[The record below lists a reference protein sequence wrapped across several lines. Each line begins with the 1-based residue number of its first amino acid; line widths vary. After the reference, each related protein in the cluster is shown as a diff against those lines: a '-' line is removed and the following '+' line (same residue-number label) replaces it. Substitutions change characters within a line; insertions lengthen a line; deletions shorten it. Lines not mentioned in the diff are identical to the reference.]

1 MFVRDISRLTFG
13 SVVGQRMRSF
23 LTALGITVGIAAVM
37 LLTSLGEGVRGYVI
51 NEFSQFGTNLI
62 VVSPGRT
69 TTLGTSSAVISNVR
83 PLSLED
89 ATALEQLPQVQA
101 VVPEVA
107 GNAEVQYG
115 GLTRR
120 TMVFGEGSQMLTV
133 WKAHMALGR
142 FLPADEPRTAR
153 AFAVLGSKVR
163 QELFGDANPLGAR
176 LRIGGESYR
185 VIGVLEPKGQL
196 LGWDLDDAVYI
207 PTGRALALFDRESL
221 MAIDLTY
228 DPEVPATKIADR
240 VRKLLT
246 ARHGSEDITVTTQ
259 EDMLASLG
267 RIIDILTLAVAGLG
281 GISLLVGAVGI
292 FTIMT
297 IAVNERTS
305 EIGLLR
311 ALGAT
316 RLQVLMLFLGEATLL
331 SALGGL
337 AGLAVGAGAGGLL
350 GLAIPA
356 LPITIAWRYVFMA
369 EAIAVAIGLV
379 AGVLPA
385 RRAARLDPVEA
396 LRAE

>member
-1 MFVRDISRLTFG
+1 MLLRDLSRLTLG
-13 SVVGQRMRSF
+13 AVIGQRMRSL

-37 LLTSLGEGVRGYVI
+37 LLTSLGEGVRGYVV

-62 VVSPGRT
+62 VVTPGRT
-69 TTLGTSSAVISNVR
+69 TTLGTSAAVISNVR

-89 ATALEQLPQVQA
+89 AYALEQLPQVQA

-107 GNAEVQYG
+107 GNAEVQHR

-120 TMVFGEGSQMLTV
+120 TMVFGEGPEMLSV
-133 WKAHMALGR
+133 WKARMALGR
-142 FLPADEPRTAR
+142 FLPADEPRRAR
-153 AFAVLGSKVR
+153 AFAVLGAKVR
-163 QELFGDANPLGAR
+163 RELFGDANPLGAR
-176 LRIGGESYR
+176 IRIGGESYR

-221 MAIDLTY
+221 MAVDLTY
-228 DPEVPATKIADR
+228 NPDVPATHVADR
-240 VRKLLT
+240 VRKLLI
-246 ARHGSEDITVTTQ
+246 ARHGSEDVTVTTQ

-292 FTIMT
+292 LTIMT

-316 RLQVLMLFLGEATLL
+316 RLQVLGLFLGEATLL

-337 AGLAVGAGAGGLL
+337 AGLAVGAGAAGLL

-356 LPITIAWRYVFMA
+356 LPVTIAWRYVLMA
-369 EAIAVAIGLV
+369 EAVAIVIGLV

-396 LRAE
+396 LRTE

>member
-1 MFVRDISRLTFG
+1 MFIRDLSRLTLG
-13 SVVGQRMRSF
+13 AVIGQRMRSL

-37 LLTSLGEGVRGYVI
+37 LLTSLGEGLRGYVL

-69 TTLGTSSAVISNVR
+69 TTLGTSAAVISNVR

-89 ATALEQLPQVQA
+89 ARALKQLPHVQA

-107 GNAEVQYG
+107 GNAEVQHG

-120 TMVFGEGSQMLTV
+120 TMVFGEGPEMLTV
-133 WKAHMALGR
+133 WKARMALGR

-163 QELFGDANPLGAR
+163 KELFGEANPLGAR
-176 LRIGGESYR
+176 IRIGGESYR

-221 MAIDLTY
+221 MAVDLTY
-228 DPEVPATKIADR
+228 DPDVPAAKVADS

-259 EDMLASLG
+259 EDMLAALG

-316 RLQVLMLFLGEATLL
+316 RPQVLALFLGEATLL

-337 AGLAVGAGAGGLL
+337 AGLAGGAGAAGLL

-356 LPITIAWRYVFMA
+356 LPVTIAWRYVLMA
-369 EAIAVAIGLV
+369 EAIAIAIGLV

>member
-1 MFVRDISRLTFG
+1 VYLRDLSRLTLG
-13 SVVGQRMRSF
+13 AVAGQRMRSL
-23 LTALGITVGIAAVM
+23 LTALGITVGITAVM
-37 LLTSLGEGVRGYVI
+37 LLTALGEGVRGYVV

-62 VVSPGRT
+62 VVTPGRT
-69 TTLGTSSAVISNVR
+69 TTLGTSAAVIANVR

-89 ATALEQLPQVQA
+89 AAALARLPHVQA
-101 VVPEVA
+101 VVPGVA
-107 GNAEVQYG
+107 GNAEVQHA

-120 TMVFGEGSQMLTV
+120 TMVFGEGPQMLSV
-133 WKAHMALGR
+133 WKARMALGR

-153 AFAVLGSKVR
+153 AFAVLGAKVR
-163 QELFGDANPLGAR
+163 HELFGDANPLGAR
-176 LRIGGESYR
+176 VRIGGESYR

-207 PTGRALALFDRESL
+207 PAGRALALFDRDSL
-221 MAIDLTY
+221 MEIDLSY
-228 DPEVPATKIADR
+228 NPEIPAGRIAER
-240 VRKLLT
+240 VRALLT
-246 ARHGSEDITVTTQ
+246 ARHGSEDVTVTTQ
-259 EDMLASLG
+259 EDMLAALG
-267 RIIDILTLAVAGLG
+267 RIIDILTMAVGGLG

-311 ALGAT
+311 ALGST
-316 RLQVLMLFLGEATLL
+316 RGQVLTLFLGEATLL

-337 AGLAVGAGAGGLL
+337 AGLAAGAGAAELL

-356 LPITIAWRYVFMA
+356 LPVTIAWRYVILA

-385 RRAARLDPVEA
+385 RRAAQLDPVEA

>member
-1 MFVRDISRLTFG
+1 MFIRDLSRLTFG
-13 SVVGQRMRSF
+13 SVAGQRMRSF

-37 LLTSLGEGVRGYVI
+37 LLTSLGEGVRSYVV

-62 VVSPGRT
+62 VISPGRT

-89 ATALEQLPQVQA
+89 ATALGQLPQVQA

-107 GNAEVQYG
+107 GNAEVQHG

-120 TMVFGEGSQMLTV
+120 TMVFGEGPQMLTV

-163 QELFGDANPLGAR
+163 RELFGDANPLGAR

-228 DPEVPATKIADR
+228 NPDVPAARIAER
-240 VRKLLT
+240 VRKLLI

-316 RLQVLMLFLGEATLL
+316 RIQVLTLFLGEATLL

-356 LPITIAWRYVFMA
+356 LPVTIAWRYVFLA
-369 EAIAVAIGLV
+369 EAIAIAIGLV

-396 LRAE
+396 LRTE

>member
-1 MFVRDISRLTFG
+1 MFIRDLSRLTLG
-13 SVVGQRMRSF
+13 AVLGQRMRSL

-37 LLTSLGEGVRGYVI
+37 LLTSLGEGVRGYVV

-62 VVSPGRT
+62 VITPGRT

-89 ATALEQLPQVQA
+89 AAALEQLPQVQA

-107 GNAEVQYG
+107 GNAEVQHG

-120 TMVFGEGSQMLTV
+120 TMVFGEGPDMLTV

-153 AFAVLGSKVR
+153 AFVVLGAKVR
-163 QELFGDANPLGAR
+163 RELFGDANPLGAR
-176 LRIGGESYR
+176 MRIGGESYR

-228 DPEVPATKIADR
+228 NPEVPAARIADR
-240 VRKLLT
+240 VRKLLI

-316 RLQVLMLFLGEATLL
+316 RLQVLTLFLGEATLL
-331 SALGGL
+331 SALGGM
-337 AGLAVGAGAGGLL
+337 AGLAAGAGAAALL

-356 LPITIAWRYVFMA
+356 LPVMIAWRYVFMA
-369 EAIAVAIGLV
+369 EAIAIVIGLV

-396 LRAE
+396 LRTE